1 MTWFGWPAR
10 GQRHTDL
17 SDLLEPL
24 PTCEAEADL
33 LDGRPCCCLADNVSG
48 THAGACCP
56 DCGADK
62 QVDRPLRNGAE

>member
-10 GQRHTDL
+10 GKGHTDL

-24 PTCEAEADL
+24 PTCEDEADS
-33 LDGRPCCCLADNVSG
+33 LDGRPCCCLADNGSD

-56 DCGADK
+56 DCEADE
-62 QVDRPLRNGAE
+62 QIDRPLRNGAG

>member
-10 GQRHTDL
+10 RKRHIDL

-24 PTCEAEADL
+24 PTCADEADL
-33 LDGRPCCCLADNVSG
+33 LDGRPCCCLASNGSG

-56 DCGADK
+56 DCGPDE
-62 QVDRPLRNGAE
+62 GAEPAAKQF